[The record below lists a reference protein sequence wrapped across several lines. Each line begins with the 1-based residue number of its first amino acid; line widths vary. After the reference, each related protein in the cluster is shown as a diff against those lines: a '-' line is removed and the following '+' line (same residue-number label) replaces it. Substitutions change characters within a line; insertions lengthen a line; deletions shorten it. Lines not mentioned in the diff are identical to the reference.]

1 VLDYPDAENVLQLLS
16 SQNLPPGQNYFNYV
30 NAEFDQNFKELREIE
45 DGKRKFELMKK
56 MEDTVNADLPWI
68 MQYYARSYVLSHKYL
83 KNFMYSDIIY
93 NNIKYLKIEG
103 K

>member
-1 VLDYPDAENVLQLLS
+1 MIQ
-16 SQNLPPGQNYFNYV
+16 
-30 NAEFDQNFKELREIE
+30 
-45 DGKRKFELMKK
+45 DGKRKFELMAK
-56 MEDTVNADLPWI
+56 MENLVNADLPWV
-68 MQYYARSYVLSHKYL
+68 MQYYARNYILSHKYL